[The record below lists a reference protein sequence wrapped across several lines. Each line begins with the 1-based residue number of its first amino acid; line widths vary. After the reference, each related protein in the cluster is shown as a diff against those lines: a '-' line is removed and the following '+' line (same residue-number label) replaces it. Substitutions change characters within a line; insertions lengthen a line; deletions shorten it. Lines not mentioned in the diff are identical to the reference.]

1 MQRLIV
7 NVPRTILEK
16 KHDRIKIDKV
26 DGSVDHEILHR
37 VIHQKVDLVCK
48 LIVRVNF
55 KNLKLSIH
63 TNRIS
68 PSVASLTPS
77 PGMKN
82 RDLEKDS
89 TLKCTLLNIKQ
100 PVS

>member
-48 LIVRVNF
+48 LIC
-55 KNLKLSIH
+55 IYY
-63 TNRIS
+63 
-68 PSVASLTPS
+68 
-77 PGMKN
+77 
-82 RDLEKDS
+82 
-89 TLKCTLLNIKQ
+89 NINCDTYTA
-100 PVS
+100 

>member
-1 MQRLIV
+1 MNRLHSFDILIDV
-7 NVPRTILEK
+7 KKIAFLHIEQYLIILTIPFTIIAK
-16 KHDRIKIDKV
+16 KTLQTSK
-26 DGSVDHEILHR
+26 S
-37 VIHQKVDLVCK
+37 K
-48 LIVRVNF
+48 LQ
-55 KNLKLSIH
+55 NLKLSIH

-77 PGMKN
+77 PGMTN